1 MILKFTKKIYY
12 TIFSRKIKKQNIDSN
27 EQYFKIGYNSVIE
40 NFNIDVRTKD
50 INKTYLEIGIDSIV
64 NGNYIF
70 ETENGKIRIGNRT
83 YVGGGTF
90 ISINEIEI
98 GDDVMIAWGGTF
110 LDHNSHSTNWKD
122 RQKDVIVCRDK
133 SLNKDWKVVKSSPI
147 RIKNKAWIGFN
158 VIILKGVTIGEGAIV
173 AAGSVVTKDVDDFTI
188 VGGNPA
194 KFIKNIEK

>member
-1 MILKFTKKIYY
+1 MILEFIKKLYY
-12 TIFSRKIKKQNIDSN
+12 TICTRKVKKQNNENN
-27 EQYFKIGYNSVIE
+27 EQYYKIGSNSIIE
-40 NFNIDVRTKD
+40 NFNIDVRNKN
-50 INKTYLEIGIDSIV
+50 INKTYLEIGSDSII

-70 ETENGKIRIGNRT
+70 ETEKGAIRIGNRT

-110 LDHNSHSTNWKD
+110 LDHNSHSTDWKD
-122 RQKDVIVCRDK
+122 RQKDVVVCRDK
-133 SLNKDWKVVKSSPI
+133 SLKKDWEVVKSSPI

-158 VIILKGVTIGEGAIV
+158 VIVLKGVTIGEGAIV
-173 AAGSVVTKDVDDFTI
+173 AAGSVVTKDVDDYTI

-194 KFIKNIEK
+194 NFIKNIKK